1 MVFFYWKR
9 FYERL
14 PPGGSWRRRR
24 LRESTIQRK
33 LRKLKV
39 TRAPS
44 VTLRVSPSSR
54 RKAYVRAVS
63 LRIVGSGIRPIWR
76 GGRPRAMLAPDTSVG
91 KVEKQL
97 YQGVLDMLNNKLII
111 VFLSNICYN
120 IITPVINFLE
130 VQYEH

>member
-1 MVFFYWKR
+1 
-9 FYERL
+9 
-14 PPGGSWRRRR
+14 
-24 LRESTIQRK
+24 
-33 LRKLKV
+33 
-39 TRAPS
+39 
-44 VTLRVSPSSR
+44 
-54 RKAYVRAVS
+54 
-63 LRIVGSGIRPIWR
+63 
-76 GGRPRAMLAPDTSVG
+76 MLAPDTSVG